1 MNASSDLHTITR
13 DKVYRGLARRYR
25 KEKIFRLFGLIS
37 VLFGIACVAVLF
49 TDIFSKGDFFG
60 FNAIIEDRNYSDNAD
75 TLEETDLMLIP
86 REEFLSLFTN
96 DAQVSKHFIKLIT
109 KNVFEKEEALIN
121 LAYNSLRKKVAF
133 GLIRVL
139 EKYRNEKADN
149 SISELSRENLAQLIG
164 VATES
169 LIRTLADFKSEGL
182 INLEPSKIIIINEKK
197 LRDLP
202 C

>member
-1 MNASSDLHTITR
+1 
-13 DKVYRGLARRYR
+13 
-25 KEKIFRLFGLIS
+25 
-37 VLFGIACVAVLF
+37 
-49 TDIFSKGDFFG
+49 
-60 FNAIIEDRNYSDNAD
+60 
-75 TLEETDLMLIP
+75 MLIP